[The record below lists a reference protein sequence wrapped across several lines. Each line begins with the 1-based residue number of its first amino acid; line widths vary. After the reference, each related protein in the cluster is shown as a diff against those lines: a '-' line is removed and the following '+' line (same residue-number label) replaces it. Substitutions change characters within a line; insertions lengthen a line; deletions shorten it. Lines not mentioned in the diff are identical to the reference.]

1 MIKNQYSLMTKLILL
16 LTLIITASVSL
27 FSQNAPRR
35 APLNPDFER
44 YIDKLN
50 SGKAHLSGT
59 DEYGTGAMPPP
70 GMVSFDTYLKS
81 NQHKATSFDAV
92 YDLRDYGLLTPVKGQ
107 TNNACWAF
115 ATMGSVESR
124 WLKSGFGTWDL
135 SENNLKYCHGFD
147 PSRNTYGNHW
157 MSTAYFARRSGPLIE
172 ADDPNSTFSTC
183 PAGKIPVG
191 YITDARYLPN
201 DMNTIKQAILDQGA
215 IFTLMYYSS
224 TYYNATN
231 FTYYRGDSADVNHAV
246 DLVGWDDMKVTAGGT
261 GAWICKNSY
270 GTGWGEAGYFYV
282 SYNDKCILD
291 YNAYWPVRTD
301 YKSEDFI
308 YGYDDL
314 GNYGA
319 FGYGTDAGYMLVK
332 YTASAPQILSK
343 VGTYAMAAGEN
354 IEIDIFSDFDTIT
367 LVPSGLLS
375 YTGGI
380 SCPLPGYYTS
390 DLTTTVSVQPGET
403 FYIRVKYDTPGLG
416 YQIPTEYLIPGYSYP
431 QIEKNI
437 AWTSGTGTDGS
448 WYLIGSTNITPYY
461 QADPCVKVYAGPWNT
476 WIGNQDTDWNTPGN
490 WSTGEVPDAFMDIVI
505 ADAINDPVINQDS
518 AHAATC
524 NHLFI
529 AEGATLT
536 IAAGKA
542 LTVNGTLTNH
552 AGNTGLVAGSGASLI
567 TLGDVTGTA
576 TVNCT
581 ISGNTLHLVS
591 APVSD
596 AVSGIFIGKYL
607 QKHTESTNA
616 YTYIPATDEP
626 LVPQKGYALWSV
638 GTFTVSYTGQL
649 NTGLIS
655 MPLTRTSAN
664 LYYSGWNL
672 TGNPYPSYIDWDAVA
687 GWNKYN
693 INSTIYTL
701 TDGNWATYISGINN
715 EPGIGTIGGSRFIA
729 PGQGF
734 FVSVSDVGNGTLA
747 MDNRVR
753 VHSATQF
760 FKSAETDNLVRIK
773 VSGNGYEDEAI
784 IRFIPEATAEFDGSY
799 DALKLNGYNDESAQV
814 YTLGSTPLAINS
826 LPPGVSEIPLGIHAN
841 TSSNYTITAIANST
855 PEKIVLEDTRTGIFT
870 NLSSQP
876 YTFSFSSGENEYRF
890 RLLFNTLVSAETHGT
905 ESSPAVVYS
914 DHQTVHIN
922 FKNGAEGD
930 ISIYTLEGQRVTTKL
945 RAEGMNSI
953 NLPGRGIF
961 IVKVVTE
968 EGAMVRKVWGE

>member
-1 MIKNQYSLMTKLILL
+1 MIKNKNSLMAKLILL
-16 LTLIITASVSL
+16 LTLIIAASVSL

-35 APLNPDFER
+35 APLNPDFVR
-44 YIDKLN
+44 FIDKLN
-50 SGKAHLSGT
+50 SGKAPLPGT
-59 DEYGTGAMPPP
+59 DEFGTGAIPPP
-70 GMVSFDTYLKS
+70 GMVTFDTYFKNTKLKS
-81 NQHKATSFDAV
+81 TYFDPV

-172 ADDPNSTFSTC
+172 ADDPNSTSSTC
-183 PAGKIPVG
+183 PSGKIPVG

-201 DMNTIKQAILDQGA
+201 DMNTIKQAILDEGA

-224 TYYNATN
+224 TYYNASD

-246 DLVGWDDMKVTAGGT
+246 DLVGWDDTKVTAGGT

-270 GTGWGEAGYFYV
+270 GAGWGEAGFFYV

-291 YNAYWPVRTD
+291 YNAYWPVRNE
-301 YKSEDFI
+301 YIAEDFI
-308 YGYDDL
+308 YGYDKL

-319 FGYGTDAGYMLVK
+319 YGYGTDAGYMLVK
-332 YTASAPQILSK
+332 YIASAPQMLSK

-375 YTGGI
+375 HTEGI

-390 DLTTTVSVQPGET
+390 DLATAVSVKPGDR
-403 FYIRVKYDTPGLG
+403 FYVRVKYNTPGVG

-431 QIEKNI
+431 EIEKNI
-437 AWTSGTGTDGS
+437 AWMSGTGTDGS
-448 WYLIGSTNITPYY
+448 WFLLGSTNSILEH
-461 QADPCVKVYAGPWNT
+461 QMDPCVKVYAEPWNT
-476 WIGNQDTDWNTPGN
+476 WTGNLDADWNSPLN

-518 AHAATC
+518 ANPATC

-529 AEGATLT
+529 EEGATLT
-536 IAAGKA
+536 LAAGKA
-542 LTVNGTLTNH
+542 LTVNGTLANH
-552 AGNTGLVAGSGASLI
+552 AGNTGLVIRSGASLI
-567 TLGDVTGTA
+567 SLGDVTGTA
-576 TVNCT
+576 TVNST
-581 ISGNTLHLVS
+581 VSGNTWHLVS

-596 AVSGIFIGKYL
+596 AVSGTFLGKYL
-607 QKHTESTNA
+607 QKHTESTNS
-616 YTYIPATDEP
+616 YTYIPATDEA
-626 LVPQKGYALWSV
+626 LVTQKGYALWGV
-638 GTFTVSYTGQL
+638 GTFIVTYTGQL

-655 MPLTRTSAN
+655 LPLTRTSED

-672 TGNPYPSYIDWDAVA
+672 TGNPYPSYIDWDASA
-687 GWNKYN
+687 GWNKN
-693 INSTIYTL
+693 NVNSTIYKL
-701 TDGNWATYISGINN
+701 KDGNWATYISGINN
-715 EPGIGTIGGSRFIA
+715 EPGIGTNGGSRYIA

-734 FVSVSDVGNGTLA
+734 FISVKDVGNGTLA

-753 VHSATQF
+753 VHSASRF
-760 FKSAETDNLVRIK
+760 FKNTDTENLVRLT
-773 VSGNGYEDEAI
+773 VSGNGYTDEAI
-784 IRFIPEATAEFDGSY
+784 IRFIPEATAEFDGRY

-841 TSSNYTITAIANST
+841 TSSNYTISATATGSQD
-855 PEKIVLEDTRTGIFT
+855 KIVLEDTRTGIFT
-870 NLSSQP
+870 NLSTQP
-876 YTFSFSSGENEYRF
+876 YTFDFVSGENEQRF
-890 RLLFNTLVSAETHGT
+890 KLLFNTLVSAETYET
-905 ESSPAVVYS
+905 ESSPAAVYCY
-914 DHQTVHIN
+914 HQTVHIN
-922 FKNGAEGD
+922 FKNEVEGD
-930 ISIYTLEGQRVTTKL
+930 ISIYTLEGQRVATKL

-953 NLPGRGIF
+953 NLPGRGIY

-968 EGAMVRKVWGE
+968 KGAIVRRVWGD